1 MTAAHTRGSV
11 VPPAPGRWPVA
22 VLGATGAVG
31 QTFVRMLA
39 GHPWFDLVEVAASER
54 SVGKTY
60 REAARWLE
68 GELPERVAGLT
79 VLPCDPDSVRAPV
92 VFSALDAAVASEAE
106 PAFARDGR
114 VVLSNAKS
122 YRMEPDVPIM
132 IAEVNASHLS
142 VIHRQRAERG
152 WSGAIVTN
160 GNCAAIVAAVA
171 LAPLHEAFGIKQLFC
186 ATMQATSGAGYPGV
200 PSLDILSNV
209 IPFIG
214 DEEPKVEREL
224 PKMLGAMRAGV
235 LQPAT
240 FGVSSHCNRVP
251 VEHGH
256 TVCMSVSFEQFPLVP
271 DALRV
276 LRAWRGDERV
286 RGLPSAP
293 DTPLLV
299 TEDESRPQPRRDV
312 HAGRGMTVVVGRVRP
327 DPVFDLRLVAMGH
340 NVVRGAAGGSVL
352 NAEVMAAA
360 GMLPLP

>member
-1 MTAAHTRGSV
+1 MTAPLRAPT
-11 VPPAPGRWPVA
+11 PAPPGRWPVA

-31 QTFVRMLA
+31 QTFVRLLA
-39 GHPWFDLVEVAASER
+39 NHPWFDLIEVAASER
-54 SVGKTY
+54 SAGKPY

-68 GELPERVAGLT
+68 GEMPAKVAGLT
-79 VLPCDPDSVRAPV
+79 VLPCDPGAVRAPV
-92 VFSALDAAVASEAE
+92 VFSALDHAVAQTAE

-132 IAEVNASHLS
+132 IAEVNSSHLG
-142 VIHRQRAERG
+142 VLHRQRAERG

-160 GNCAAIVAAVA
+160 GNCSAIVTALA
-171 LAPLHEAFGIKQLFC
+171 LAPLHEAFGIKQLFA

-200 PSLDILSNV
+200 PSLDILGNV

-214 DEEPKVEREL
+214 DEEPKLEKEV
-224 PKMLGAMRAGV
+224 PKMLGTLRARA
-235 LQPAT
+235 LEPAT
-240 FGVSSHCNRVP
+240 FGVSAHCNRVP

-271 DALRV
+271 DAIRV
-276 LRAWRGDERV
+276 MRSWRGDERV

-293 DTPLLV
+293 EPPLFI
-299 TEDESRPQPRRDV
+299 TDDESRPQPRRDV
-312 HAGRGMTVVVGRVRP
+312 HSGRGMTVVVGRVRP

-352 NAEVMAAA
+352 NAEVMATC